1 MKRGKKERG
10 AYDITVRY
18 LILALLS
25 LSGFKI
31 LYSIFAPLT
40 FYPLVFILRLFYNVD
55 VVGNKLFIGQNII
68 EISGACIAVSAYYLL
83 AVLNLITRGITAK
96 KRIRM
101 FIFHSML
108 ILVPNILRIIL
119 LTAMKINDS
128 AAFDVVHKIVWY
140 FIGTVYI
147 VIIWFVGVYN
157 LKIKSV
163 PFYSD
168 FIYVKNNIRNP
179 KKRH

>member
-10 AYDITVRY
+10 VYEIAARY
-18 LILALLS
+18 LIIVLLS
-25 LSGFKI
+25 LGGFKI
-31 LYSIFAPLT
+31 LYFIFAPLT
-40 FYPLVFILRLFYNVD
+40 FYPLVFILRLFYNVG

-83 AVLNLITRGITAK
+83 ALLNITTRGIK
-96 KRIRM
+96 IKNRVKM
-101 FIFHSML
+101 FLFHSVL

-119 LTAMKINDS
+119 LTALKVNGS
-128 AAFDVVHKIVWY
+128 AAFDLVHKVIWY

-147 VIIWFVGVYN
+147 VLIWFAGVYT
-157 LKIKSV
+157 LKIKSM

-168 FIYVKNNIRNP
+168 FIYMKSTIKRP
-179 KKRH
+179 KKRP